1 MQDIVALPPVERARR
16 YRELAAFARKN
27 AAEALSDEARVSYL
41 TLASQWERL
50 AELAE
55 QPPRLGTGT

>member
-1 MQDIVALPPVERARR
+1 MQDIVTLPPLERAKR
-16 YRELAAFARKN
+16 YRELAAFARTN
-27 AAEALSDEARVSYL
+27 AAAALSAEARVSYL

-55 QPPRLGTGT
+55 QPPRHST

>member
-1 MQDIVALPPVERARR
+1 VQVIASLPPSERAKR
-16 YRELAAFARKN
+16 YRELATFARRN
-27 AAEALSDEARVSYL
+27 AQAALSREARMSYL

-55 QPPRLGTGT
+55 QPPDLCK